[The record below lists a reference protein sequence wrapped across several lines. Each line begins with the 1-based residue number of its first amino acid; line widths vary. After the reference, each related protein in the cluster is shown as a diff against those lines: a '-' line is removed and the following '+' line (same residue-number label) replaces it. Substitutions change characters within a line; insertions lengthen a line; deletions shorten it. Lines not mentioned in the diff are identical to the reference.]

1 MDEPPRRPAPERFN
15 DTERCGR
22 SNRRNATV
30 DDVRAMCSILRHGG
44 PGIFDVDLHGTGRGH
59 PARSGV
65 TRATRDEETRR
76 AEERSSWRRSG
87 CVVKT
92 YLEAA

>member
-30 DDVRAMCSILRHGG
+30 DDVRAMCSILRHSG
-44 PGIFDVDLHGTGRGH
+44 PGIFDVDLHGTAEDI
-59 PARSGV
+59 PLGV
-65 TRATRDEETRR
+65 
-76 AEERSSWRRSG
+76 G
-87 CVVKT
+87 
-92 YLEAA
+92 